1 MKYKKAID
9 IESKAKEIIIKLN
22 FFHVKVDDIACI
34 RSYGSTSNAIARCHG
49 MGKIMQLALNR
60 KAFYVLEFIHEK
72 FDKMNEEDKI
82 KVIIHE
88 LMHIPKNFGGGFKHH
103 DYVTEKEVNK
113 MYEQY
118 KNSQTNLKW

>member
-1 MKYKKAID
+1 
-9 IESKAKEIIIKLN
+9 
-22 FFHVKVDDIACI
+22 
-34 RSYGSTSNAIARCHG
+34 
-49 MGKIMQLALNR
+49 MQLALNR

-72 FDKMNEEDKI
+72 FDEMSEEDKI

-113 MYEQY
+113 MYEKY
-118 KNSQTNLKW
+118 KDSQTSLTW